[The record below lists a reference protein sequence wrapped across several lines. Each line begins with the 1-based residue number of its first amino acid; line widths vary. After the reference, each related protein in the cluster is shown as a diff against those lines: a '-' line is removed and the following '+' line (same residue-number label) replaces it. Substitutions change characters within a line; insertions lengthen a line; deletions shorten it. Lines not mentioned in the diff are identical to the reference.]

1 MSGLRS
7 LDPGRSKPGED
18 GRNNLPDIGQ
28 ALRSRTVRTVPKVC
42 GAVMNASVEALPVS
56 HRAHPAPVPA
66 PEVVVREGILDMPGD
81 VTLHH
86 GGRLSGIRIAWRL
99 AGPANAPVVCAL
111 GGISAN
117 RRVFVTEDPRQGW
130 WSEIVGPGRPLDAN
144 RFRVLSFDYLG
155 GSGETTGPVTEA
167 ASETAARLPGAGL
180 AIVPPAK
187 AAGSL
192 ADGVRPA
199 STFPNISTYDQ
210 AELLVR
216 LLNNLGVKSLR
227 AAVGGSYG
235 GMVALAFGERY
246 PERVSELIVIGA
258 ADRTHP
264 MATAWR
270 SVQRRILRFALECG
284 RPKDGLQLARALAMS
299 TYRSAEEFEARFDD
313 APVRDGARFLFPVE
327 QYLFARGTDFAD
339 RHKPEAILCLSE
351 SIDLHHVDAT
361 RIFVPTTI
369 VAVREDQLVPLADL
383 RGLAARLPLAKL
395 HEISSIYGHDAFLKE
410 SDQLR
415 GIFTAALGGAA

>member
-1 MSGLRS
+1 
-7 LDPGRSKPGED
+7 
-18 GRNNLPDIGQ
+18 
-28 ALRSRTVRTVPKVC
+28 
-42 GAVMNASVEALPVS
+42 MNASVEALPVA
-56 HRAHPAPVPA
+56 HRAHLAPVPA
-66 PEVVVREGILDMPGD
+66 PEMVVREGILDVPGE
-81 VTLHH
+81 VSLYH

-117 RRVFVTEDPRQGW
+117 RRVFDQENPKQGW
-130 WSEIVGPGRPLDAN
+130 WSEVVGPGQALDAE

-155 GSGETTGPVTEA
+155 GSAETTGPGRATLAAVPIAAVVSSPAGVDSSVSANDFAHEA
-167 ASETAARLPGAGL
+167 SSAA
-180 AIVPPAK
+180 
-187 AAGSL
+187 
-192 ADGVRPA
+192 
-199 STFPNISTYDQ
+199 FPNISTYDQ

-216 LLNNLGVKSLR
+216 LLNNLGLKSLR
-227 AAVGGSYG
+227 AIVGGSYG

-246 PERVSELIVIGA
+246 PERVSRLVVIGA

-270 SVQRRILRFALECG
+270 SVQRQVLRFAVECG
-284 RPKDGLQLARALAMS
+284 RPKEGLKLARALAMS
-299 TYRSAEEFEARFDD
+299 TYRSAEEFEARFDG
-313 APVRDGARFLFPVE
+313 APTRDGERFAFPVE
-327 QYLFARGTDFAD
+327 QYLFARGNDFAE
-339 RHKPEAILCLSE
+339 RHHPEAILCLSE

-369 VAVREDQLVPLADL
+369 VAIREDQLVPLTDL
-383 RGLAARLPLAKL
+383 RGLAARLPVAKL

-415 GIFTAALGGAA
+415 GIFAVALGGAA